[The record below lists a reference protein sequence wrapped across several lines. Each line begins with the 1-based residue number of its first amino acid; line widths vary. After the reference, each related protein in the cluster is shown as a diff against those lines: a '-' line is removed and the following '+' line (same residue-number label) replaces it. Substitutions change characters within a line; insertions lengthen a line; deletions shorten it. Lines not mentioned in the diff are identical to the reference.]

1 MAKINKDFKSQ
12 RALDA
17 VALIAIVFVVAVFA
31 KTTIAIIDAFQT
43 EVYTNVIAGIS
54 NL

>member
-12 RALDA
+12 RALDV
-17 VALIAIVFVVAVFA
+17 VALIAILFIVALFA
-31 KTTIAIIDAFQT
+31 QTTIEVIDAFQT

-54 NL
+54 NI